1 MGRTVEK
8 GDLLRVGD
16 GTGEAR
22 VESVDGEWIRVRYS
36 SGARRTVL
44 VENLARPGGRTQRE
58 RELLGVL
65 AEAAGAG
72 IVFPVG
78 PRRVAALALVR
89 SGHAVED
96 GRHLFLWSTRR
107 NFREGLACSVARA
120 WGFEPCGE
128 VIWGLRSPGLGTP
141 RALAADHEPIL
152 IAKRGSPEWTSKA
165 PVGVHFWRQPYYPKG
180 GGKIHSAK
188 PDAFQDHVE
197 LWSPGPYLELFAR
210 RDRLGWDTWGNESL
224 NTIRTPELVGGG
236 VADDRG

>member
-96 GRHLFLWSTRR
+96 GRHLRLA
-107 NFREGLACSVARA
+107 EG
-120 WGFEPCGE
+120 
-128 VIWGLRSPGLGTP
+128 
-141 RALAADHEPIL
+141 AA
-152 IAKRGSPEWTSKA
+152 A
-165 PVGVHFWRQPYYPKG
+165 
-180 GGKIHSAK
+180 
-188 PDAFQDHVE
+188 
-197 LWSPGPYLELFAR
+197 
-210 RDRLGWDTWGNESL
+210 
-224 NTIRTPELVGGG
+224 
-236 VADDRG
+236 